1 MSVLVNFRMSDHLKV
16 GLDHIADMKHTTKTS
31 IINDLITTYVRS
43 EYRQYITDRELV
55 RKVVKKDKPIKTKSV
70 NEKVNFIEYRI
81 TSVDNDLKLSEK
93 QLKIFNEQNR
103 QLTSP
108 SLQLEQDRISRG

>member
-1 MSVLVNFRMSDHLKV
+1 MSVLVNFRMSNHLKT

-70 NEKVNFIEYRI
+70 NEICDEP
-81 TSVDNDLKLSEK
+81 LS
-93 QLKIFNEQNR
+93 FA
-103 QLTSP
+103 
-108 SLQLEQDRISRG
+108 ISSEDDSYDEW

>member
-55 RKVVKKDKPIKTKSV
+55 RKVVKKDKPSNKSV
-70 NEKVNFIEYRI
+70 NDISDEP
-81 TSVDNDLKLSEK
+81 LSFASSTEDDSY
-93 QLKIFNEQNR
+93 E
-103 QLTSP
+103 S
-108 SLQLEQDRISRG
+108 EDW

>member
-55 RKVVKKDKPIKTKSV
+55 RKVVKKDKPSNKSV
-70 NEKVNFIEYRI
+70 NDISDEP
-81 TSVDNDLKLSEK
+81 LS
-93 QLKIFNEQNR
+93 FA
-103 QLTSP
+103 
-108 SLQLEQDRISRG
+108 ISSEDDSYESEDW

>member
-55 RKVVKKDKPIKTKSV
+55 RKVVKKDKPINTKSV
-70 NEKVNFIEYRI
+70 NEI
-81 TSVDNDLKLSEK
+81 TDEPLS
-93 QLKIFNEQNR
+93 FA
-103 QLTSP
+103 
-108 SLQLEQDRISRG
+108 ISSEDDSYESEDW

>member
-55 RKVVKKDKPIKTKSV
+55 RKIVKKNKPVKTKSV
-70 NEKVNFIEYRI
+70 NEISDEP
-81 TSVDNDLKLSEK
+81 LSFVSSTEDDSYDT
-93 QLKIFNEQNR
+93 E
-103 QLTSP
+103 
-108 SLQLEQDRISRG
+108 DW

>member
-1 MSVLVNFRMSDHLKV
+1 MSDHLKV

-55 RKVVKKDKPIKTKSV
+55 RKVVKKDKPSNKSV
-70 NEKVNFIEYRI
+70 NDISDEP
-81 TSVDNDLKLSEK
+81 LS
-93 QLKIFNEQNR
+93 FA
-103 QLTSP
+103 
-108 SLQLEQDRISRG
+108 ISSEDDSYESEDW

>member
-1 MSVLVNFRMSDHLKV
+1 MSVLVNFRMSNHLKT

-70 NEKVNFIEYRI
+70 NEICDEP
-81 TSVDNDLKLSEK
+81 LSFA
-93 QLKIFNEQNR
+93 I
-103 QLTSP
+103 P
-108 SLQLEQDRISRG
+108 SEDDSYDEW